1 MKKEQLQNLENEVFQ
16 SDSERNKW
24 KTEMKN
30 CTSKSKL
37 GMVSPTRGI
46 MKHMFYQSTSVG
58 YCVAK

>member
-46 MKHMFYQSTSVG
+46 MKHMFY
-58 YCVAK
+58 